1 MTEPD
6 DLDEYLRGDSELS
19 RHYRMHPKT
28 MPPRAVDRQV
38 LHMARRTQGKSP
50 CLAPLAL
57 AASVLL
63 SLGLV
68 LAILLNPRAPRR
80 VDDAPRMQRIAH
92 RMDADAAAP
101 LGRTLQLYSSDPTQR
116 RERATWRA
124 NIDALRRAG
133 RTAEADAEDRRFRR
147 VYQLPSAPLP
157 LPDGQ

>member
-6 DLDEYLRGDSELS
+6 DLDDYLRGDSELS

-28 MPPRAVDRQV
+28 LPPRAIDRQV
-38 LHMARRTQGKSP
+38 LNMARRAQGKSP

-63 SLGLV
+63 SLAMV
-68 LAILLNPRAPRR
+68 LAMLFNPRAARHA
-80 VDDAPRMQRIAH
+80 DDAPRLQRIAH
-92 RMDADAAAP
+92 RMDGETTGP
-101 LGRTLQLYSSDPTQR
+101 LGRTLQLYSSDPT

-147 VYQLPSAPLP
+147 AYPQHADQDVR
-157 LPDGQ
+157 